1 MVCTDKWLYRITG
14 CLIAGAMFFVSQSV
28 FAVPAVVDYVID
40 GDTFAAAVKINTDI
54 SITVRVRILDVDT
67 PEIHGKCE
75 SETYLANRAKDALA
89 KLLPVG
95 TVVDLQNVKDEEHWL
110 LDTSLNEVYWP
121 CSHSRAIPSFPSQL
135 IWGAVFKMVTL
146 TKTLKP
152 K

>member
-1 MVCTDKWLYRITG
+1 MVCADKWLYRITG

-54 SITVRVRILDVDT
+54 SITVRVRILDIDT

-95 TVVDLQNVKDEEHWL
+95 TVVDLQNVKDDKYLGRIDAQVVLPNGKSVSDIMINDGFARRYGGGRRDGWC
-110 LDTSLNEVYWP
+110 N
-121 CSHSRAIPSFPSQL
+121 
-135 IWGAVFKMVTL
+135 
-146 TKTLKP
+146 
-152 K
+152 